1 VDPANPPRILIVE
14 DEAIVALDIEE
25 RLRRLGYEVVGIADS
40 CAGALASA
48 ARLRPDL
55 VLMDVELRNGSGAD
69 GIAAAEQLRANLAVP
84 VVFLT
89 AYADA
94 ATLDRAKRASPH
106 GYVVKP
112 FEERDL
118 RATLEIALYR
128 DGVDRAMRRSHEDL
142 LAVLNVQR
150 VGILLIDEG
159 GRILFANAA
168 ASRIL
173 GAEPETLANLPW
185 TEGLGLAGEA
195 RSRVE
200 ALFRTPVA
208 ERPKVVVHLESRGA
222 RDWMVEIEIEDDPR
236 APQRKIF
243 FLTDVSE
250 LHDLRRLLD
259 EQARFHDLVGRSE
272 EIQLVVRLV
281 QQVART
287 DVTVVIE
294 GETGTGKEL
303 VARAIHRESARRNGP
318 FVAINCAGL
327 SEELASSQLFGH
339 RRGAFTGAVSDAP
352 GMFEAARG
360 GTLFLDE
367 IGELPLRVQTTLLRA
382 LDERAVLRIGETQPR
397 PVDVRIV
404 AATNREL
411 ATEVAQGRFRPDL
424 LYRIRVGRI
433 NLPPLRGRRDDL
445 PLLVR
450 HALAEQRAVTGRA
463 VDRVSHEAMQAML
476 AYDWPGNVRELQHTL
491 GYAVIHCPGTT
502 IELED
507 LPPEVLEHARPVG
520 AAQELPGD
528 ERERILAALARAG
541 GERKAAAALLGV
553 SRATLYRRMAQ
564 YGIE

>member
-1 VDPANPPRILIVE
+1 VGVVGAPRILIVE

-25 RLRRLGYEVVGIADS
+25 RLHRLGYEVVGTVDS

-48 ARLRPDL
+48 AELRPDL
-55 VLMDVELRNGSGAD
+55 VLMDVELRDGRD
-69 GIAAAEQLRANLAVP
+69 GISAAEELRADLGIP

-94 ATLDRAKRASPH
+94 ETLDRAKRASPH

-112 FEERDL
+112 FDERDL
-118 RATLEIALYR
+118 RATLEIAFYR
-128 DGVDRAMRRSHEDL
+128 VGVDRALRRSHEDL
-142 LAVLNVQR
+142 LAVLDVQR
-150 VGILLIDEG
+150 IGILLVDET
-159 GRILFANAA
+159 GRIAFANAA
-168 ASRIL
+168 AGRIL
-173 GAEPETLANLPW
+173 GADAHALADLPW
-185 TEGLGLAGEA
+185 TEGLGVMGEV
-195 RSRVE
+195 RRRIE
-200 ALFRTPVA
+200 ALFGMPMT
-208 ERPKVVVHLESRGA
+208 ERPKVVAHLDSRGP
-222 RDWMVEIEIEDDPR
+222 RDWVVEIEIADDPR
-236 APQRKIF
+236 APKRKIL

-259 EQARFHDLVGRSE
+259 ERGRFHDLVGRSD

-281 QQVART
+281 QQVGPT
-287 DVTVVIE
+287 DLTVVIE

-303 VARAIHRESARRNGP
+303 VARAIHRESARRDGP
-318 FVAINCAGL
+318 FIAINCAGL
-327 SEELASSQLFGH
+327 SEELAASQLFGH
-339 RRGAFTGAVSDAP
+339 RRGAFTGAVSDTA
-352 GMFEAARG
+352 GMFEAARR

-411 ATEVAQGRFRPDL
+411 ATEVAQGRFRADL

-433 NLPPLRGRRDDL
+433 HLPPLRARRDDL

-463 VDRVSHEAMQAML
+463 VDHVSDEAMQAML

-491 GYAVIHCPGTT
+491 GYAVVHCAGTT

-507 LPPEVLEHARPVG
+507 LPPEVLEHARPVPV
-520 AAQELPGD
+520 ASDLPGD
-528 ERERILAALARAG
+528 ERERIMAALERAA
-541 GERKAAAALLGV
+541 GERKAAAVLLGV

-564 YGIE
+564 HGIE

>member
-1 VDPANPPRILIVE
+1 VEPPKTPRILIVE
-14 DEAIVALDIEE
+14 DEAIVALDIEA
-25 RLRRLGYEVVGIADS
+25 RLIRLGYEVVGTADS
-40 CAGALASA
+40 FADALARA
-48 ARLRPDL
+48 TELRPDL
-55 VLMDVELRNGSGAD
+55 VLMDVELHDGPD
-69 GIAAAEQLRANLAVP
+69 GIAAAEQLRADLAVP

-94 ATLDRAKRASPH
+94 ATLDRAKRASPY

-112 FEERDL
+112 FDERDL

-128 DGVDRAMRRSHEDL
+128 DGLDRALRRSHEDL
-142 LAVLNVQR
+142 LAVLDVQR
-150 VGILLIDEG
+150 IGILLVDEA
-159 GRILFANAA
+159 GRIVFANAA
-168 ASRIL
+168 AGRIL
-173 GAEPETLANLPW
+173 GADAHALAELPW
-185 TEGLGLAGEA
+185 TEGLGLASEM

-200 ALFRTPVA
+200 ALFRMPSR
-208 ERPKVVVHLESRGA
+208 ERPKVVARLESRGP
-222 RDWMVEIEIEDDPR
+222 RDWVVEIEIKDDPR

-250 LHDLRRLLD
+250 LHDLRQLLD
-259 EQARFHDLVGRSE
+259 EKARFHDLVGRSE

-281 QQVART
+281 RQVAPT
-287 DVTVVIE
+287 DLTVVIE

-303 VARAIHRESARRNGP
+303 VARAIHNESARRDGP

-327 SEELASSQLFGH
+327 SEELAASQLFGH
-339 RRGAFTGAVSDAP
+339 RRGAFTGAVSDAA

-411 ATEVAQGRFRPDL
+411 ATEVAAGRFRADL

-433 NLPPLRGRRDDL
+433 NLPPLRARRDDL

-463 VDRVSHEAMQAML
+463 VDAVSDEAMQAML

-491 GYAVIHCPGTT
+491 GYAVIHCPGNT

-507 LPPEVLEHARPVG
+507 MPPEVLEHARPV
-520 AAQELPGD
+520 AVAEDLPAD

-541 GERKAAAALLGV
+541 GERKAAAVLLGV

-564 YGIE
+564 HGIE

>member
-1 VDPANPPRILIVE
+1 VSTDTPPRILIVE

-25 RLRRLGYEVVGIADS
+25 RLRRLGYEVVGTVDSRAD
-40 CAGALASA
+40 ALASA
-48 ARLRPDL
+48 AALHPDL
-55 VLMDVELRNGSGAD
+55 VLMDVELRDDGD
-69 GIAAAEQLRANLAVP
+69 GIAAAEQLRAELAIP

-94 ATLDRAKRASPH
+94 ATIDRAKRASPH

-112 FEERDL
+112 FDERDL

-128 DGVDRAMRRSHEDL
+128 VGVDRVLRRSHEDL
-142 LAVLNVQR
+142 RAVLDVQR
-150 VGILLIDEG
+150 TGILLVDER
-159 GRILFANAA
+159 GRIAFVNAA
-168 ASRIL
+168 AARML
-173 GAEPETLANLPW
+173 GADAHTLADLPW
-185 TEGLGLAGEA
+185 SEGLGVTGEV
-195 RSRVE
+195 RRRVE
-200 ALFRTPVA
+200 VLFGLPAT
-208 ERPKVVVHLESRGA
+208 ERPKVVARLESRGP
-222 RDWMVEIEIEDDPR
+222 RDWVIEIEIEDDPR
-236 APQRKIF
+236 APQGKIL
-243 FLTDVSE
+243 FLSDVSE

-259 EQARFHDLVGRSE
+259 ERGRFHDIVGRSE
-272 EIQLVVRLV
+272 EIRQVVRLV
-281 QQVART
+281 QQVAPS
-287 DVTVVIE
+287 DLTVVIE

-303 VARAIHRESARRNGP
+303 VARAIHQESTRRDGP

-327 SEELASSQLFGH
+327 SEELAASQLFGH
-339 RRGAFTGAVSDAP
+339 RRGAFTGAVNDTA

-411 ATEVAQGRFRPDL
+411 ATEVAQGRFRADL

-433 NLPPLRGRRDDL
+433 HLPPLRVRRDDL
-445 PLLVR
+445 ALLVR
-450 HALAEQRAVTGRA
+450 HTLAEQRAVTGRS
-463 VDRVSHEAMQAML
+463 VDRVSDEAMQAML

-491 GYAVIHCPGTT
+491 GYAVIHCPGAT

-507 LPPEVLEHARPVG
+507 LPPEVLEHARPVP
-520 AAQELPGD
+520 ATVDLPGD
-528 ERERILAALARAG
+528 ERERIMAALARAA
-541 GERKAAAALLGV
+541 GERKAAAVLLGV

-564 YGIE
+564 HGIG

>member
-1 VDPANPPRILIVE
+1 MDPARPPRILVVE

-25 RLRRLGYEVVGIADS
+25 RLRRLGYEVVGTAD
-40 CAGALASA
+40 CCDDALARA
-48 ARLRPDL
+48 AELRPDL
-55 VLMDVELRNGSGAD
+55 VLMDVELRDGPD
-69 GIAAAEQLRANLAVP
+69 GITVAERLRAIMAVP

-112 FEERDL
+112 FDERDL

-128 DGVDRAMRRSHEDL
+128 DGLDRALRRSHEDL
-142 LAVLNVQR
+142 LAVLDVQR
-150 VGILLIDEG
+150 IGILLVDEA
-159 GRILFANAA
+159 GRIVFANAA
-168 ASRIL
+168 AGRIL
-173 GAEPETLANLPW
+173 GADAHALADLPW
-185 TEGLGLAGEA
+185 TEGLGLAGEV
-195 RSRVE
+195 RRRVE
-200 ALFRTPVA
+200 TLFATPAPERSKIVA
-208 ERPKVVVHLESRGA
+208 RLESRGP
-222 RDWMVEIEIEDDPR
+222 RDWVVEIEIEDDPR

-250 LHDLRRLLD
+250 LHNLRQLLD
-259 EQARFHDLVGRSE
+259 EKARFHDLVGRSE
-272 EIQLVVRLV
+272 EIQLVARLV
-281 QQVART
+281 RQVART
-287 DVTVVIE
+287 DLTVVIE

-303 VARAIHRESARRNGP
+303 VARAIHRESARRDGP

-327 SEELASSQLFGH
+327 SEELAASQLFGH
-339 RRGAFTGAVSDAP
+339 RRGAFTGAVSDSE

-411 ATEVAQGRFRPDL
+411 ATEVAQGRFRADL

-433 NLPPLRGRRDDL
+433 NLPPLRARRDDL

-450 HALAEQRAVTGRA
+450 HALAEQRAVTGRE
-463 VDRVSHEAMQAML
+463 VEGVSDEAMQAML
-476 AYDWPGNVRELQHTL
+476 AYDWPGNIRELQHTL

-507 LPPEVLEHARPVG
+507 LPPEVLEHARPVAAG
-520 AAQELPGD
+520 ADLPAD
-528 ERERILAALARAG
+528 ERERILVALARTG

-564 YGIE
+564 HGIE

>member
-1 VDPANPPRILIVE
+1 MRTAAPPRILIVE

-25 RLRRLGYEVVGIADS
+25 RLRRLGYEVVGTVDS
-40 CAGALASA
+40 CADALAKA
-48 ARLRPDL
+48 AELRPDL
-55 VLMDVELRNGSGAD
+55 VLMDVELRNGCD
-69 GIAAAEQLRANLAVP
+69 GITAAEQLRSELAVP

-89 AYADA
+89 AYADTV
-94 ATLDRAKRASPH
+94 TLDRAKRASPH

-112 FEERDL
+112 FDERDL

-128 DGVDRAMRRSHEDL
+128 DGLDRALRRSHEDL
-142 LAVLNVQR
+142 LAVLDVQR
-150 VGILLIDEG
+150 TGILLVDEA
-159 GRILFANAA
+159 GRIAFANAA
-168 ASRIL
+168 AGRIL
-173 GAEPETLANLPW
+173 GADAHALADLPW
-185 TEGLGLAGEA
+185 TEGLGLAGEV
-195 RSRVE
+195 RRRVE
-200 ALFRTPVA
+200 ALFGTPRA
-208 ERPKVVVHLESRGA
+208 ERSKVVARLESRGP
-222 RDWMVEIEIEDDPR
+222 RDWVVEIEIEDDPR
-236 APQRKIF
+236 VPERKIV

-259 EQARFHDLVGRSE
+259 EQGCFHDIVGRSE

-281 QQVART
+281 QQVAPT
-287 DVTVVIE
+287 DLTVVIE

-303 VARAIHRESARRNGP
+303 VARAIHRESARRDGP
-318 FVAINCAGL
+318 FVAVNCAGL
-327 SEELASSQLFGH
+327 SEELAASQLFGH
-339 RRGAFTGAVSDAP
+339 RRGAFTGAISDTA

-411 ATEVAQGRFRPDL
+411 ATEVAQGRFRADL

-433 NLPPLRGRRDDL
+433 HLPPLRARRDDL

-450 HALAEQRAVTGRA
+450 HALAEQRAVTGRS
-463 VDRVSHEAMQAML
+463 VEGVSDEAMQAML

-491 GYAVIHCPGTT
+491 GYAVIHCPGNT

-507 LPPEVLEHARPVG
+507 LPPEVLEHARPV
-520 AAQELPGD
+520 AAAADLPDD
-528 ERERILAALARAG
+528 ERERIVAALARAA

-564 YGIE
+564 HGIA

>member
-1 VDPANPPRILIVE
+1 MASAREDHIGGSARDARGVSCGRNDAHPARVDPGPSRDAGRASRDSAFVRDSSRTVSSRRSDQVVTLAALALALAAVPGLFTVRTIAQPIVVLRDPADRLGAWRSHRPRRGAFVGRPRHALRDQQRHSGARRHHDLEVVRRRHHHPVDERDHPRHRPARTRMHGQPFRHHHGGGLIVDSAKAPRILIVE

-48 ARLRPDL
+48 AALHPDL
-55 VLMDVELRNGSGAD
+55 VLMDVELRNGTGAD

-89 AYADA
+89 AYSDA
-94 ATLDRAKRASPH
+94 ATLERAKRASPH

-150 VGILLIDEG
+150 VGILLIYEA

-173 GAEPETLANLPW
+173 GAEPRMLANLPW
-185 TEGLGLAGEA
+185 SEGLGLAGEA
-195 RSRVE
+195 RSRLE
-200 ALFRTPVA
+200 APFRTPVS

-294 GETGTGKEL
+294 G
-303 VARAIHRESARRNGP
+303 
-318 FVAINCAGL
+318 
-327 SEELASSQLFGH
+327 
-339 RRGAFTGAVSDAP
+339 
-352 GMFEAARG
+352 
-360 GTLFLDE
+360 
-367 IGELPLRVQTTLLRA
+367 
-382 LDERAVLRIGETQPR
+382 
-397 PVDVRIV
+397 
-404 AATNREL
+404 
-411 ATEVAQGRFRPDL
+411 
-424 LYRIRVGRI
+424 
-433 NLPPLRGRRDDL
+433 
-445 PLLVR
+445 
-450 HALAEQRAVTGRA
+450 
-463 VDRVSHEAMQAML
+463 
-476 AYDWPGNVRELQHTL
+476 
-491 GYAVIHCPGTT
+491 
-502 IELED
+502 
-507 LPPEVLEHARPVG
+507 
-520 AAQELPGD
+520 
-528 ERERILAALARAG
+528 
-541 GERKAAAALLGV
+541 
-553 SRATLYRRMAQ
+553 
-564 YGIE
+564 

>member
-1 VDPANPPRILIVE
+1 MGVAEPPRILIVE
-14 DEAIVALDIEE
+14 DEAIVALDLEE
-25 RLRRLGYEVVGIADS
+25 RLRRLGYDVVGIVDS
-40 CAGALASA
+40 CADALASA
-48 ARLRPDL
+48 AELRPDL
-55 VLMDVELRNGSGAD
+55 VLMDIELRDDRD
-69 GIAAAEQLRANLAVP
+69 GISAAEQLRAELALP

-94 ATLDRAKRASPH
+94 ATIDRAKRASPH

-118 RATLEIALYR
+118 RATLEVALYR
-128 DGVDRAMRRSHEDL
+128 VGVDRVLRRSHEDL
-142 LAVLNVQR
+142 LAVLDVQR
-150 VGILLIDEG
+150 TGILLVEET
-159 GRILFANAA
+159 GRIAFANAA
-168 ASRIL
+168 AGRIL
-173 GAEPETLANLPW
+173 GADGHALADLPW
-185 TEGLGLAGEA
+185 SEGLGVRGEV
-195 RSRVE
+195 RKRIE
-200 ALFRTPVA
+200 ALFGMPMA
-208 ERPKVVVHLESRGA
+208 ERPKVVAHLESRGT
-222 RDWMVEIEIEDDPR
+222 RDWVVEIEIADDPR
-236 APQRKIF
+236 APKRKIL

-259 EQARFHDLVGRSE
+259 ERGRFHDLVGRSE
-272 EIQLVVRLV
+272 EIQQVVRLV
-281 QQVART
+281 RQVGPSNL
-287 DVTVVIE
+287 TVVIE

-303 VARAIHRESARRNGP
+303 VARAIHRESGRRNGP

-327 SEELASSQLFGH
+327 SEELAASQLFGH
-339 RRGAFTGAVSDAP
+339 RRGAFTGAVADTA

-411 ATEVAQGRFRPDL
+411 ATEVAQGRFRADL

-433 NLPPLRGRRDDL
+433 HLPPLRARRDDL

-463 VDRVSHEAMQAML
+463 VEHVSDEAMQAML

-507 LPPEVLEHARPVG
+507 LPPEVLEHARPVPVAG
-520 AAQELPGD
+520 DLPGD
-528 ERERILAALARAG
+528 ERERIMAALERAA
-541 GERKAAAALLGV
+541 GERKAAAVLLGV

-564 YGIE
+564 HGIE